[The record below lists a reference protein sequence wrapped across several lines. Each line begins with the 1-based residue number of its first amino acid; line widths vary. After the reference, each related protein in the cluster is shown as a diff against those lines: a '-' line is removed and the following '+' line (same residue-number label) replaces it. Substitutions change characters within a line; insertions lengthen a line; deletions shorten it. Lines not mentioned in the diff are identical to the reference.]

1 MQCGKTAVRVTLPAA
16 VQPATR
22 EKAKIMT
29 ATGYTGPRRPF
40 IQRMIAAA
48 TLDVSLYEEVEA
60 DGTATGQAALVVVLA
75 AIAAAI
81 GSLGEN
87 AIGGL
92 IGALI
97 GWAIWAGVT
106 YFIGA
111 TLFKGTAS
119 WGELLRTLG
128 FAQAPGLLYVVGI
141 IPVLGAIAKLIIG
154 IWVLVAGI
162 IAIRQALDISTGK
175 AVATALLGWLLLMI
189 LMAVFAGSAFV
200 SGLIR

>member
-1 MQCGKTAVRVTLPAA
+1 
-16 VQPATR
+16 
-22 EKAKIMT
+22 MT
-29 ATGYTGPRRPF
+29 DSGYTGPRRALF
-40 IQRMIAAA
+40 ERMKAAA
-48 TLDVSLYEEVEA
+48 TLDVSVYEEVEA
-60 DGTATGQAALVVVLA
+60 DSSATGQAALVVVLA
-75 AIAAAI
+75 AIASAI
-81 GSLGEN
+81 GSVNEN
-87 AIGGL
+87 A

-97 GWAIWAGVT
+97 GALVGWAVWAAVT

-128 FAQAPGLLYVVGI
+128 FAQSPGLLYVVGI
-141 IPVLGAIAKLIIG
+141 IPVLGALAKLVIG

-200 SGLIR
+200 TGLLT

>member
-1 MQCGKTAVRVTLPAA
+1 
-16 VQPATR
+16 
-22 EKAKIMT
+22 MT
-29 ATGYTGPRRPF
+29 DSGYTGPRRALF
-40 IQRMIAAA
+40 ERMKAAA
-48 TLDVSLYEEVEA
+48 TLDVSVYEEVEA
-60 DGTATGQAALVVVLA
+60 DSSATGQAALVVVLA
-75 AIAAAI
+75 AIASAI
-81 GSLGEN
+81 GSVNEN
-87 AIGGL
+87 A

-97 GWAIWAGVT
+97 GALVGWAVWAAVT

-111 TLFKGTAS
+111 TVFKGTAS

-128 FAQAPGLLYVVGI
+128 FAQSPGLLYVVGI
-141 IPVLGAIAKLIIG
+141 IPVLGALAKLVIG

-200 SGLIR
+200 AGLLT

>member
-1 MQCGKTAVRVTLPAA
+1 
-16 VQPATR
+16 
-22 EKAKIMT
+22 MT

-40 IQRMIAAA
+40 LGRMIAAA
-48 TLDVSLYEEVEA
+48 SLDVSVYEEVEA
-60 DGTATGQAALVVVLA
+60 DSSATGQAALVVVLA
-75 AIAAAI
+75 AIASAI
-81 GSLGEN
+81 GSANGN

-92 IGALI
+92 IGALL
-97 GWAIWAGVT
+97 GWAVWAAVT

-128 FAQAPGLLYVVGI
+128 FAQAPGLLYVVGF
-141 IPVLGAIAKLIIG
+141 IPVLGAIAKLLIG
-154 IWVLVAGI
+154 IWVLIAGI

-189 LMAVFAGSAFV
+189 VMAVFAGSAFIA
-200 SGLIR
+200 GLMS